1 MTLGMYGEGDFFTM
15 KGVVEELFDKLGM
28 RKKYEYDPKA
38 GKIFLHPGRQAD
50 IVYDGNVIG
59 YLGEVHPT
67 VAANYA
73 IKDRVYVAVLDMPYL
88 LEAATFDR
96 KYKGVAKFP
105 AVTRDISMLVP
116 KTILAGDI
124 EKVFDAKG
132 GQYLESYTL
141 FDVYEGA
148 QIGKDFKS
156 LAYTLTFRGQDKTL
170 EDSDIQPGLNKILKN
185 LEEMG
190 IELRK

>member
-1 MTLGMYGEGDFFTM
+1 
-15 KGVVEELFDKLGM
+15 
-28 RKKYEYDPKA
+28 
-38 GKIFLHPGRQAD
+38 
-50 IVYDGNVIG
+50 
-59 YLGEVHPT
+59 
-67 VAANYA
+67 
-73 IKDRVYVAVLDMPYL
+73 
-88 LEAATFDR
+88 
-96 KYKGVAKFP
+96 
-105 AVTRDISMLVP
+105 MLVP